1 MSANC
6 CNEHGIICSLANA
19 NGYCRVSA
27 CYNKMVD
34 YVPKPNKNLVE
45 VVRCKECK
53 HYKDTFCGCHTAPY
67 CNRESREYRNPDDYC
82 SYGER
87 KEP

>member
-6 CNEHGIICSLANA
+6 CNEYGIICSLANA
-19 NGYCRVSA
+19 NGHCRVSA
-27 CYNKMVD
+27 CYNKVVD

-53 HYKDTFCGCHTAPY
+53 HWWETMGANYGDCDHFCIDTLA
-67 CNRESREYRNPDDYC
+67 DDFC

-87 KEP
+87 REP